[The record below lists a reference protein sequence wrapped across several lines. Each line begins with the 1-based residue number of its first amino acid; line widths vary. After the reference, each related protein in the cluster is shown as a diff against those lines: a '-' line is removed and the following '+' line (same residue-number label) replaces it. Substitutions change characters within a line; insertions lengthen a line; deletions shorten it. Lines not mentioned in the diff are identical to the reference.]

1 MKCTRCGAEIRKGNL
16 YCSNCGAEVQ
26 IVSADNV
33 MEEEFFLDFQRREMR
48 AAASET
54 DAIMG
59 SELEP
64 ELESETKSLSAA
76 HHKTGKRQ
84 NHRKLVK
91 GWLTATAGICGL
103 VVIGVL
109 LCARGAKAA
118 QNSTDPAYDEMII
131 ALANGEDEQAAG
143 WLQKSQLNQTEPSAG
158 AFWQAWLYG
167 QQADEQQQIRTLQE
181 ILATDE
187 DNVYA
192 CRELIRIYV
201 SQGNFEALHDFYD
214 AYADTALAGLF
225 ADYLVAAPVI
235 EAPTE
240 PVWEGDTLTIQAQNG
255 LNIYYTLDGTSPVT
269 DGTLYYAPLQLQ
281 AGEYTISAVAC
292 NEDGYYSPVVTHELK
307 VEEHYQL
314 GMPQVTPDSGEYLT
328 PQTIYISVP
337 AGCTAYYT
345 WNGQN
350 PTTASARYSGG
361 ISMPE
366 GNNVLSVIV
375 VDAYGNESS
384 IQRVNYIYMP

>member
-33 MEEEFFLDFQRREMR
+33 MEEEFFLDFQKREMR
-48 AAASET
+48 AAASEPNH
-54 DAIMG
+54 
-59 SELEP
+59 S
-64 ELESETKSLSAA
+64 SAA
-76 HHKTGKRQ
+76 HPKAGKKQ
-84 NHRKLVK
+84 IHRKLVK
-91 GWLTATAGICGL
+91 GWLTVAIGTCGL
-103 VVIGVL
+103 AAIAIL
-109 LCARGAKAA
+109 LCVRGTQAA
-118 QNSTDPAYDEMII
+118 QHSADPAYEEMII
-131 ALANGEDEQAAG
+131 ALAGGEDEQAVDC
-143 WLQKSQLNQTEPSAG
+143 LKKSRLFQTDPTSG

-181 ILATDE
+181 VLATDE
-187 DNVYA
+187 KNVYA

-201 SQGNFEALHDFYD
+201 AENNFEALHDFYD

-225 ADYLVAAPVI
+225 EDYLVAAPVI
-235 EAPTE
+235 EIPSE
-240 PVWEGDTLTIQAQNG
+240 PVWEGDALTIQAQGG

-269 DGTLYYAPLQLQ
+269 NGILYYAPLKLQ
-281 AGEYTISAVAC
+281 AGEYVIAAATC
-292 NEDGYYSPVVTHELK
+292 NEDGYYSPVVTCELK
-307 VEEHYQL
+307 VEEHYQP

-328 PQTIYISVP
+328 PQTIHISVP